1 MQDTPNTTMNRSL
14 ISGITPII
22 RSGMNQTNLIAV
34 IANGSRFDLY
44 INQQYIVSVNDP
56 SYAHGRIGLLAK
68 EKNNPT
74 EVIFSYAKVWV

>member
-1 MQDTPNTTMNRSL
+1 MNSSL

-22 RSGMNQTNLIAV
+22 RSGLNQTNLIAV

-44 INQQYIVSVNDP
+44 INKQYVVSVSNP
-56 SYAHGRIGLLAK
+56 SYTHGRIGLLAK

-74 EVIFSYAKVWV
+74 EVIFSYVKVWV